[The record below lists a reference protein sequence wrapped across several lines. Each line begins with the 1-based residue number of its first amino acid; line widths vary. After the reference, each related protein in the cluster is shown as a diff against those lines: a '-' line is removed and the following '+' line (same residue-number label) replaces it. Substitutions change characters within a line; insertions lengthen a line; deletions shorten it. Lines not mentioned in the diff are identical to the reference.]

1 MKNLKA
7 KWLLSVLFLMI
18 VFKGQSQTGQINSD
32 NGKIVLN
39 RPTAITVLEGLYTFD
54 SSLEKI
60 KVLTAQISVL
70 DVRIDLKDKQL
81 KNLQEQLRQVEIVVK
96 STDNQFKIQEK
107 LSKDLQLALKKEK
120 FKNKLFSI
128 GTPVL
133 ILGALLIK

>member
-32 NGKIVLN
+32 NEKIVLN

-81 KNLQEQLRQVEIVVK
+81 NNLQEQLRQVEIVVK

-120 FKNKLFSI
+120 IKNRILSI
-128 GTPVL
+128 GAPAL
-133 ILGALLIK
+133 IIGALLLK